1 MKHLLS
7 LIALAGFAFT
17 AAPELKAQKIGYIN
31 RQSVVDSLAA
41 YDTAMAKLQRA
52 AEFYDETLMSNQ
64 TEYQRL
70 MTQYQEMSQN
80 PSTPKTRLE
89 LKVKEIQALEDR
101 MRELQE
107 KRQEELQE
115 LQYDLLKPIS
125 DAVNKMTEAIAKEKG
140 YVYVLDNTNN
150 TLVVMPKTDDLTDV
164 VRARMIAEEKK
175 ARTTAKP

>member
-1 MKHLLS
+1 
-7 LIALAGFAFT
+7 
-17 AAPELKAQKIGYIN
+17 
-31 RQSVVDSLAA
+31 
-41 YDTAMAKLQRA
+41 
-52 AEFYDETLMSNQ
+52 
-64 TEYQRL
+64 

-80 PSTPKTRLE
+80 PNTPKTRLE